1 MAGKSEIYTSIALG
15 FLGALLIIVLAALI
29 YNRALEREMRWNQDN
44 QETITWDCTTQF
56 INSCVSR

>member
-29 YNRALEREMRWNQDN
+29 YNRALEREMRWNQEN